1 MVTVVLAAACGDN
14 AAAPP
19 LVTTTVAVDDVPAP
33 TTPGADVLA
42 PVAITQVDC
51 PPAIAT
57 DTIACGIA
65 EVALDPTAGSDT
77 TASISIATMAGY
89 DVGFRTPVAVLQ
101 GGPGGASSDLAG
113 FFPQQPFTQVFVD
126 QRGTGFASADFD
138 CPEFDGAIPELVER
152 DGEGSRELAADA
164 LDACADRLAGDLL
177 LDATTT
183 RNHAFDVGQV
193 MAGLGYDRWVAYGVS
208 YGTTIGFELLR
219 QPPAGL
225 VGTVLDGVYP
235 PNLNV
240 DTSVAVTAQRSID
253 ALGAACAR
261 STRCTDLNPD
271 VALGLDTLIVELD
284 ASPRIVTL
292 SPNESGFDREVDVR
306 LDGTR
311 LAEFVFLLL

>member
-1 MVTVVLAAACGDN
+1 MVTVVLAAACGEN

-19 LVTTTVAVDDVPAP
+19 LVTTTVANGAVPAP

-42 PVAITQVDC
+42 PAAITQVDC

-138 CPEFDGAIPELVER
+138 CPEFDGVILSLSNAMANAAANSPPTPSTPAPT
-152 DGEGSRELAADA
+152 GSPVIS
-164 LDACADRLAGDLL
+164 CS
-177 LDATTT
+177 TPPPP
-183 RNHAFDVGQV
+183 
-193 MAGLGYDRWVAYGVS
+193 
-208 YGTTIGFELLR
+208 GTM
-219 QPPAGL
+219 PS
-225 VGTVLDGVYP
+225 
-235 PNLNV
+235 
-240 DTSVAVTAQRSID
+240 TS
-253 ALGAACAR
+253 AR
-261 STRCTDLNPD
+261 
-271 VALGLDTLIVELD
+271 
-284 ASPRIVTL
+284 
-292 SPNESGFDREVDVR
+292 
-306 LDGTR
+306 
-311 LAEFVFLLL
+311 